1 MNRFLSNFNIQNFS
15 KIKPNIFDNFYE
27 MNITKNQV
35 KPLFKNSRYI
45 SGLFLL
51 LILFFSNPSFGQT
64 ADDAKNFA
72 QCKACHTIGGGK
84 LVGPDLKGITERRDE
99 AWLIKFIQ
107 NSQAL
112 VAAGD
117 ETAVKVFN
125 ENSKIPMPAHNLTDD
140 QVKGILKYIA
150 AGGKLPGG
158 AVTKTPAK
166 TGETSIQKISEAE
179 KYIQEKREG
188 SRKLAIFAI
197 ISAVLVVVLLIDLIF
212 TNFIKAR
219 WISYIFLLSSL
230 WILGEWSWDVATDL
244 GRQQTYQP
252 DQPIWFSHKV
262 HAGQNKIDCEY
273 CHFTAERSMH
283 AGIPPASV
291 CMNCHAQVKEGKQT
305 GKKEIAKIYKALDDK
320 KPIEWIKVH
329 NLPDFVYFN
338 HEQHVKVGKLDCTE
352 CHGDV
357 EQMDQIAQVN
367 TLSMGWCLD
376 CHRTR
381 NVQFT
386 DNKFYGSYKKFHED
400 MKAGKIDAVTVKMT
414 GGEDCAKCHY

>member
-1 MNRFLSNFNIQNFS
+1 
-15 KIKPNIFDNFYE
+15 
-27 MNITKNQV
+27 MNIIEIRV
-35 KPLFKNSRYI
+35 KSLLKLRRYV
-45 SGLFLL
+45 SGLFL
-51 LILFFSNPSFGQT
+51 IFFLVTSFATVGQT

-84 LVGPDLKGITERRDE
+84 LVGPDLKGVTERRDE
-99 AWLIKFIQ
+99 AWLIKFVQ

-112 VAAGD
+112 VKAGD

-125 ENSKIPMPAHNLTDD
+125 ENSKIPMPSHALSDD
-140 QVKGILKYIA
+140 QVKGILKYIS
-150 AGGKLPGG
+150 AGGKLPEG
-158 AVTKTPAK
+158 AVTKAPAK
-166 TGETSIQKISEAE
+166 TSEATIQKVSEAE
-179 KYIQEKREG
+179 KYIQEKRE
-188 SRKLAIFAI
+188 SSHKLAVFAI
-197 ISAVLVVVLLIDLIF
+197 ISAILVVVLLIDLIF

-219 WISYIFLLSSL
+219 WISYILLLSAL
-230 WILGEWSWDVATDL
+230 WILGEWSWDVATGL

-262 HAGQNKIDCEY
+262 HAGQNQIDCEY

-291 CMNCHAQVKEGKQT
+291 CMNCHSQVKEGKQT
-305 GKKEIAKIYKALDDK
+305 GKKEIAKIYKALEDK

-338 HEQHVKVGKLDCTE
+338 HEQHVKAGKLDCTE

-357 EQMDQIAQVN
+357 AQMDQIAQVN

-376 CHRTR
+376 CHRTHQ
-381 NVQFT
+381 VQFA

-400 MKAGKIDAVTVKMT
+400 MKAGKIDAVTVKMI

>member
-1 MNRFLSNFNIQNFS
+1 
-15 KIKPNIFDNFYE
+15 
-27 MNITKNQV
+27 MNIIEIRVKN
-35 KPLFKNSRYI
+35 LLYLRRYV
-45 SGLFLL
+45 SGLFL
-51 LILFFSNPSFGQT
+51 IFFLVTSFASVGQT

-84 LVGPDLKGITERRDE
+84 LVGPDLKGVTERRDE
-99 AWLIKFIQ
+99 AWLIKFVQ

-125 ENSKIPMPAHNLTDD
+125 ENSKIPMPSHALTDD
-140 QVKGILKYIA
+140 QVKGIMKYIA
-150 AGGKLPGG
+150 AGGKLPEG
-158 AVTKTPAK
+158 AVTKAPAK
-166 TGETSIQKISEAE
+166 TSTATVQKVSEAE
-179 KYIQEKREG
+179 KYIQEKRDG
-188 SRKLAIFAI
+188 SHKLAIFAI
-197 ISAVLVVVLLIDLIF
+197 ISAILVVVLIIDLIF

-219 WISYIFLLSSL
+219 WISYILLLSAL
-230 WILGEWSWDVATDL
+230 WILGEWSWDVATGL

-291 CMNCHAQVKEGKQT
+291 CMNCHSQVKEGKRT
-305 GKKEIAKIYKALDDK
+305 GKKEINKIYAALKEK

-357 EQMDQIAQVN
+357 AQMDQIAQVN

-376 CHRTR
+376 CHRTHK
-381 NVQFT
+381 VQFT
-386 DNKFYGSYKKFHED
+386 DNKFYGSYKKYHENL
-400 MKAGKIDAVTVKMT
+400 KAGKIDAVTVKMT

>member
-1 MNRFLSNFNIQNFS
+1 MNS
-15 KIKPNIFDNFYE
+15 
-27 MNITKNQV
+27 TKNHV
-35 KPLFKNSRYI
+35 NLLFKYSGYL
-45 SGLFLL
+45 SGLLL
-51 LILFFSNPSFGQT
+51 LLTLFFSNALSGQT

-84 LVGPDLKGITERRDE
+84 LVGPDLKGVTERRDE

-125 ENSKIPMPAHNLTDD
+125 DNNKIPMPSHALTDD

-150 AGGKLPGG
+150 AGGKLPAG
-158 AVTKTPAK
+158 AEPAK
-166 TGETSIQKISEAE
+166 TATKKVEAATSQISEAE
-179 KYIQEKREG
+179 RFVNEKRE
-188 SRKLAIFAI
+188 SSHKLAVFAL
-197 ISAVLVVVLLIDLIF
+197 ISGILVIVILIDLIF
-212 TNFIKAR
+212 THILKAK
-219 WISYIFLLSSL
+219 WISYVLLLSAL

-244 GRQQTYQP
+244 GRQQSYQP

-262 HAGQNKIDCEY
+262 HAGQNQIDCEY
-273 CHFTAERSMH
+273 CHFTAETSMH

-291 CMNCHAQVKEGKQT
+291 CMNCHSQVKEGKQT
-305 GKKEIAKIYKALDDK
+305 GKKEIDKIYTALKDN
-320 KPIEWIKVH
+320 KPIEWVKVH

-357 EQMDQIAQVN
+357 AQMDQIAQVN

-376 CHRTR
+376 CHRTHK
-381 NVQFT
+381 VQFT
-386 DNKFYGSYKKFHED
+386 ENNFYGSYKKLHED
-400 MKAGKIDAVTVKMT
+400 LKAGKIDQVNVKMI